1 MPTLALLGALW
12 AAAWVI
18 VPMAGSASPQAAL
31 YLLISA
37 MIVFAVG
44 QCLHGTVQAPLV
56 ADLAEPRLLGR
67 YMALSALSWQVG
79 FALGPAIGGIALAM
93 SPTGLWLGAAALCAI
108 GAGFA
113 LLVESTLPDRARRTP
128 LAAHASA

>member
-18 VPMAGSASPQAAL
+18 VPMAGSASPQAAVW
-31 YLLISA
+31 LLAAA
-37 MIVFAVG
+37 MIFFAVG

-79 FALGPAIGGIALAM
+79 FALGPAIGGIGLEL
-93 SPTGLWLGAAALCAI
+93 SPNGVWLGAAALCALGGGI
-108 GAGFA
+108 A
-113 LLVESTLPDRARRTP
+113 LLVEGTLPARARRTP
-128 LAAHASA
+128 APVAASG